1 MILVKIHR
9 SGDSAVVCLCDSNL
23 IGRKF
28 SEGDLNLEV
37 SKRFY
42 EGKEMEKEMMAGIL
56 KECKNLNIVG
66 KKSIEFALKC
76 KKINK
81 RNIIKIK
88 NIPHA
93 IVV

>member
-9 SGDSAVVCLCDSNL
+9 SGNSSIVCLCDSNL
-23 IGRKF
+23 IGKKF
-28 SEGDLNLEV
+28 SGGDLNINV

-42 EGKEMEKEMMAGIL
+42 GGEEIDESKIVEIL
-56 KECKNLNIVG
+56 KECNNLNVVG
-66 KKSIEFALKC
+66 KESIGFALKC
-76 KKINK
+76 KKIYK
-81 RNIIKIK
+81 RSIIKIK